1 MPIKTDNKQTPEAIC
16 CGVYKD
22 EILALKKRYWPN
34 LTIRFL
40 TSMLHMKPDLLGSKL
55 SAQLKEK
62 NALEQKTLLI
72 YGDCCMQMTDFTI
85 SPDVVRVHGHNC
97 IHQVL
102 GGKEYKRLS
111 HEGAFFL
118 LPEWASRWNNIFK
131 NELGLNEANAESL
144 MTEMHSRLVYLD
156 TGIRPVPI
164 EDLKACSR
172 YCGLPWEVLQVSLEP
187 LRKCIQDALDKLYR
201 SGVLHES

>member
-1 MPIKTDNKQTPEAIC
+1 MPAETDNKQKSAAIC

-22 EILALKKRYWPN
+22 EILVLKKRYWPN
-34 LTIRFL
+34 LTIHFL
-40 TSMLHMKPDLLGSKL
+40 SSMLHMKPELLGTKL
-55 SAQLKEK
+55 SAQLEEE
-62 NALEQKTLLI
+62 NVLEQKTLLI
-72 YGDCCMQMTDFTI
+72 YGDCCMQMTDLTK

-102 GGKEYKRLS
+102 GSNEYKRLS

-131 NELGLNEANAESL
+131 NELGLNEANAEDL
-144 MTEMHSRLVYLD
+144 MREMHSKLVYLD
-156 TGIRPVPI
+156 TGIRPVPT
-164 EDLKACSR
+164 EHLKDCSR

-187 LRKCIQDALDKLYR
+187 LRKCIQDALDKLHR
-201 SGVLHES
+201 SGELHES